1 MCRLCAEPKD
11 AQRADLDAGS
21 ERKEHG
27 QEYLFP
33 MSPVRIGT
41 CSFADQALV
50 RDWYPRGLAPKDRLG
65 YYAEHF
71 DTVEIDSTYYR
82 LPGAGMSA
90 GWAERTP
97 PGFLFHIKAF
107 GLMTRHPVRIEQLPA
122 DLRAAAEVD
131 ERGRVSHPS
140 EELRAEV
147 FRRFLTGIEP
157 LRDAGKLG
165 GVLFQLPPYVVFK
178 DSSFDYLAWAGE
190 RLSEFTVL
198 VEFRHSSWLEEPNRA
213 RTLAFLEREGMTLVI
228 VDAPR
233 IESPTAIP
241 TVAELTSEIAY
252 LRLHGRN
259 AASWNRRGGS
269 AADRFDYLYTRE
281 ELAEWVEPLRELGG
295 RARQLF
301 AFFNNNNS
309 SPPPGPFGRPLAQ
322 APANALML
330 RQLLLEASVPVSDG
344 LPGAALE
351 KPEQYRIED
360 IGPLE
365 GD

>member
-1 MCRLCAEPKD
+1 MN
-11 AQRADLDAGS
+11 
-21 ERKEHG
+21 
-27 QEYLFP
+27 
-33 MSPVRIGT
+33 PVRIGT
-41 CSFADQALV
+41 CSFADRALV
-50 RDWYPRGLAPKDRLG
+50 RDWYPRGLAPKDRLR

-82 LPGAGMSA
+82 LPSAAMSA

-97 PGFLFHIKAF
+97 PGFLFHVKAF
-107 GLMTRHPVRIEQLPA
+107 GLMTRHPVRIEQLPT
-122 DLRAAAEVD
+122 DLRAAAETD
-131 ERGRVSHPS
+131 ESGRVSHPS

-147 FRRFLTGIEP
+147 FRRFLDGIAP
-157 LRDAGKLG
+157 LQDAGKLG
-165 GVLFQLPPYVVFK
+165 GILLQLPPYIVRK
-178 DSSFDYLAWAGE
+178 DSAFDYLLWAKEQLG
-190 RLSEFTVL
+190 RSTLL
-198 VEFRHSSWLEEPNRA
+198 VEFRHSSWLEETNRA

-241 TVAELTSEIAY
+241 TVTELTSEIVY
-252 LRLHGRN
+252 IRFHGRN
-259 AASWNRRGGS
+259 TATWNRRAGS

-281 ELAEWVEPLRELGG
+281 ELSEWVEPLRELSG

-330 RQLLLEASVPVSDG
+330 RQLLLEAGVQASEG

-351 KPEQYRIED
+351 EPEQYRIED
-360 IGPLE
+360 IGPRE